1 MRWQQLMDVEQE
13 PRTARPVGGR
23 AGRAGGSTM
32 TGCWTPSV
40 DTAVRLDYEHGGRRL
55 AELADRLRRTE
66 AAVGQRASK
75 LGLERVKGRR

>member
-1 MRWQQLMDVEQE
+1 
-13 PRTARPVGGR
+13 
-23 AGRAGGSTM
+23 M